1 MGFKLS
7 PNSLKRLLG
16 VDPDLVKVVKRAAE
30 LSERPFEIVQGVRT
44 QQEQDRLYAQGRTRS
59 GPIVTWT
66 RNSNHLPKNGF
77 GQAIDFAVLVD
88 GKISWDEKLYPW
100 VARAFYDASRELG
113 IGITSGQEWTKKDWG
128 HIERN
133 TVRDVHKQPTI
144 PSSSPREAYKLLLEL
159 GWGPLQASALVANG
173 MWESGG
179 NRRGEL
185 ITTALGDAGT
195 AHGAW
200 QWRQERYSGPKGL
213 LRFSLGRNRSSADL
227 ETQVRFVHSELND
240 TERRAGNMLL
250 EAKTLEEACKA
261 AIAYLRPVGF
271 TWEEP
276 EKGHAFERRLELTN
290 KIYEEM
296 K

>member
-16 VDPDLVKVVKRAAE
+16 VDPSLIRVVHRAAE

-44 QQEQDRLYAQGRTRS
+44 QQEQDKLYAQGRTRS

-66 RNSNHLPKNGF
+66 RNSKHLPKDGF

-100 VARAFYDASRELG
+100 VAKAFYDASRELG
-113 IGITSGQEWTKKDWG
+113 IGISSGQEWTKKDWG

-133 TVRDVHKQPTI
+133 AVRDHKQQPTI
-144 PSSSPREAYKLLLEL
+144 PSSSPGEAYKLFLEL

-179 NRRGEL
+179 NRRGEIL
-185 ITTALGDAGT
+185 TQALGDAGT

-200 QWRQERYSGPKGL
+200 QWREERYNGRNGL
-213 LRFSLGRNRSSADL
+213 LQFAYGLGKSSADL
-227 ETQVRFVHSELND
+227 ETQVRFVHDELNKS
-240 TERRAGNMLL
+240 ERRAGNLLL
-250 EAKTLEEACKA
+250 EAKTLEEACKG

-271 TWEEP
+271 TWQEP

-290 KIYEEM
+290 KIYEAM